1 MLNTRPFSDIL
12 ADLETAETLTM
23 ADSTIHHPPHRTDY
37 FESHLDLFGLGDV
50 IQIMT
55 KTPRTT
61 SFKIG
66 IQKAYPFKQQTS
78 RQTNSANPCPTHPIH
93 TARPTHTAR
102 PSHKLNE
109 LQLKALH
116 VLKCHSTQLQD
127 NFNLHELKSAYRLS
141 VLKTHPDQGGNSE
154 SFHEVKKSY
163 HILLVLVKN

>member
-12 ADLETAETLTM
+12 ADLESTETHTI
-23 ADSTIHHPPHRTDY
+23 ADSTTHFPPHSTDY

-55 KTPRTT
+55 KTPHTT

-66 IQKAYPFKQQTS
+66 IQKAYPFKQQTN
-78 RQTNSANPCPTHPIH
+78 RQTNSANPYPTHPFSSSQ
-93 TARPTHTAR
+93 TTHSAR

-116 VLKCHSTQLQD
+116 VLKCHCSQLQD